1 MSGHLRRLQ
10 ELRALVPEVTAK
22 QAFAAQQAGALLVD
36 VREPEEVAGG
46 SPVDAARVVRGY
58 LELEIEKLETDFDRR
73 VLVLCAG
80 GTRSL
85 YAARGLQELGY
96 SDVHSVSGGFGA
108 WKQTGLP
115 IEVPQVLTAQQR
127 ERYGRHVTMPEVGEQ
142 GQLKLLNSRV
152 LVVGAGG
159 LGSPAAFY
167 LAAAGVGT
175 LGIVDDDLVD
185 RSNLQ
190 RQILHTDDHVGT
202 PKVDSARLALA
213 ALNPDVRVVS
223 HPVRLTKD
231 NVEEIFSGYD
241 LVLDGTDNFPTR
253 YLINDAC
260 VKLRLPNVHGAIYR
274 FEGQLSVF
282 WPAWPEHPG
291 PCYRCLFPEPPPAE
305 LAPSCAEAGV
315 LGILPGVI
323 GTLQA
328 VEAIKILLGAGRPL
342 VDRLILYDALKQRF
356 TELKVERNPDCA
368 WCGDGAQITEYP
380 DYEVLCATA
389 LA

>member
-10 ELRALVPEVTAK
+10 ELRALVPEVTAD
-22 QAFAAQQAGALLVD
+22 QAFAAQQAGGLLVD

-46 SPVDAARVVRGY
+46 SPVGAARVVRGY
-58 LELEIEKLETDFDRR
+58 LELEIEKLESDFDRR
-73 VLVLCAG
+73 LLVMCAG

-96 SDVHSVSGGFGA
+96 SDVHSVSGGFVS
-108 WKQTGLP
+108 WRQTGLP
-115 IEVPQVLTAQQR
+115 IEVPQVLTAHQR
-127 ERYGRHVTMPEVGEQ
+127 ERYGRHVTMPEVGEE

-190 RQILHTDDHVGT
+190 RQILHTDDRVGT
-202 PKVDSARLALA
+202 PKVDSARLTLA

-328 VEAIKILLGAGRPL
+328 VEAIKILLGVGRPL

-368 WCGDGAQITEYP
+368 WCGEGAQISEYP
-380 DYEVLCATA
+380 DYEQLCATA
-389 LA
+389 LT

>member
-10 ELRALVPEVTAK
+10 ELRSLVPEVSAE
-22 QAFAAQQAGALLVD
+22 QAFAAQQEGALLVD

-46 SPVDAARVVRGY
+46 SPVGAARVVRGY
-58 LELEIEKLETDFDRR
+58 LELEIEKLESDFDRR
-73 VLVLCAG
+73 LLVLCAG

-96 SDVHSVSGGFGA
+96 GDVQSVSGGFSA
-108 WKQTGLP
+108 WRQTGLP
-115 IEVPQVLTAQQR
+115 IEVPRMLTAKQR
-127 ERYGRHVTMPEVGEQ
+127 ERYGRHVAIPEVGEE
-142 GQLKLLNSRV
+142 GQLELLESRV

-190 RQILHTDDHVGT
+190 RQILHTDDRVGT
-202 PKVDSARLALA
+202 PKVESARVTLT
-213 ALNPDVRVVS
+213 ALNPDLRVVS

-274 FEGQLSVF
+274 FDGQLSVF
-282 WPAWPEHPG
+282 WPACPEHPG

-315 LGILPGVI
+315 LGVLPGVI

-328 VEAIKILLGAGRPL
+328 VEAIKILLGVGRPL
-342 VDRLILYDALKQRF
+342 VDRLVLYDALSQRF

-368 WCGDGAQITEYP
+368 WCGEGAEVTEYP
-380 DYEVLCATA
+380 DYEQLCATA